1 MLYTETFKDS
11 TGNAKL
17 LEFRF
22 HRESRMRY
30 QTSDLSGLFDEG
42 YKLLLDYIK
51 HHESKQKPRIQ
62 ELLDYAEGNNHTVC
76 ESGRRREADMADSR
90 AIHNYGKYISTFKQG
105 YLVGNPIRVE
115 YEDNDDAKK
124 QLFKELADKNNFH
137 QLNRRLVKDLSKVG
151 RAYELIY
158 RSMDDKTEVVRLD
171 PRETFIIYQADV
183 GQASLVG
190 VRYYNKSQLDRTKK
204 TVEVYTDNE
213 IIYFDYDGQLTE
225 VDRRPHIFKS
235 VPITEYL
242 NTDDGLGDY
251 ETELSLIDLYDAAQ
265 SDTANYMQ
273 DLSDAILAII
283 GRVSFPSYVDTKEKA
298 IEYLRAMRKARLLN
312 LEPPVDTEGREGSVD
327 AKYLYKQY
335 DVNGTEAYK
344 DRVVQDIHRF
354 TNTPDMSD
362 SKFAGTQS
370 GEALKW
376 KVFGLDQER
385 VDLQA
390 LFEQSLKRRYK
401 LIARVSELLKEID
414 GFDISKLKITFTPNL
429 PKSLHEKIEAFKAL
443 GGELSQ
449 KTTMSITDIV
459 ENPDKEI
466 ASINDEA
473 KNRSLL
479 AQKMESEGRMT
490 DRELA
495 RDYNHE

>member
-1 MLYTETFKDS
+1 M
-11 TGNAKL
+11 
-17 LEFRF
+17 
-22 HRESRMRY
+22 
-30 QTSDLSGLFDEG
+30 
-42 YKLLLDYIK
+42 
-51 HHESKQKPRIQ
+51 
-62 ELLDYAEGNNHTVC
+62 
-76 ESGRRREADMADSR
+76 
-90 AIHNYGKYISTFKQG
+90 
-105 YLVGNPIRVE
+105 
-115 YEDNDDAKK
+115 
-124 QLFKELADKNNFH
+124 
-137 QLNRRLVKDLSKVG
+137 
-151 RAYELIY
+151 
-158 RSMDDKTEVVRLD
+158 
-171 PRETFIIYQADV
+171 
-183 GQASLVG
+183 
-190 VRYYNKSQLDRTKK
+190 
-204 TVEVYTDNE
+204 
-213 IIYFDYDGQLTE
+213 
-225 VDRRPHIFKS
+225 
-235 VPITEYL
+235 
-242 NTDDGLGDY
+242 
-251 ETELSLIDLYDAAQ
+251 SLIDLYDAAQ

-429 PKSLHEKIEAFKAL
+429 PKSLHEKIEALKHL
-443 GGELSQ
+443 EGSCRKKQQCLLQILWKILIKRLLPSTMRLKIVVYWRKRWSQ
-449 KTTMSITDIV
+449 KV
-459 ENPDKEI
+459 E
-466 ASINDEA
+466 
-473 KNRSLL
+473 
-479 AQKMESEGRMT
+479 
-490 DRELA
+490 
-495 RDYNHE
+495 

>member
-1 MLYTETFKDS
+1 
-11 TGNAKL
+11 
-17 LEFRF
+17 
-22 HRESRMRY
+22 
-30 QTSDLSGLFDEG
+30 
-42 YKLLLDYIK
+42 
-51 HHESKQKPRIQ
+51 
-62 ELLDYAEGNNHTVC
+62 
-76 ESGRRREADMADSR
+76 
-90 AIHNYGKYISTFKQG
+90 
-105 YLVGNPIRVE
+105 
-115 YEDNDDAKK
+115 
-124 QLFKELADKNNFH
+124 
-137 QLNRRLVKDLSKVG
+137 
-151 RAYELIY
+151 
-158 RSMDDKTEVVRLD
+158 
-171 PRETFIIYQADV
+171 
-183 GQASLVG
+183 
-190 VRYYNKSQLDRTKK
+190 
-204 TVEVYTDNE
+204 
-213 IIYFDYDGQLTE
+213 
-225 VDRRPHIFKS
+225 
-235 VPITEYL
+235 
-242 NTDDGLGDY
+242 
-251 ETELSLIDLYDAAQ
+251 
-265 SDTANYMQ
+265 
-273 DLSDAILAII
+273 
-283 GRVSFPSYVDTKEKA
+283 
-298 IEYLRAMRKARLLN
+298 MRKARLLN

>member
-1 MLYTETFKDS
+1 MAYTENFRDS
-11 TGNAKL
+11 TGNIKT

-30 QTSDLSGLFDEG
+30 QTSDLSALFTER
-42 YKLLLDYIK
+42 YKLLLEYIK

-62 ELLDYAEGNNHTVC
+62 ELLDYAEGNSHTVC

-115 YEDNDDAKK
+115 YEDDDDKK
-124 QLFKELADKNNFH
+124 KLFKELADKNNFH

-171 PRETFIIYQADV
+171 PRDTFVIYQADV
-183 GQASLVG
+183 EQASLVG
-190 VRYYNKSQLDRTKK
+190 VRYYNKNQLDGTSK
-204 TVEVYTDNE
+204 TVEVYTVGE
-213 IIYFDYDGQLTE
+213 VICFDYDGELTE
-225 VDRRPHIFKS
+225 IGRRPHAFGS

-273 DLSDAILAII
+273 DLADAILAII
-283 GRVSFPSYVDTKEKA
+283 GRLSFPENVDTDEKR
-298 IEYLRAMRKARLLN
+298 IEYMRMMKKARMLN
-312 LEPPVDTEGREGSVD
+312 LEPPVDGEGKEGSVE

-335 DVNGTEAYK
+335 DVKGTEAYK

-362 SKFAGTQS
+362 SKFAGQQS

-385 VDLQA
+385 VDMQA

-401 LIARVSELLKEID
+401 LIARVSQLLKEID

-449 KTTMSITDIV
+449 KTAMAITDIV
-459 ENPDKEI
+459 EDVEKEI
-466 ASINDEA
+466 SLINSEA
-473 KNRSLL
+473 QSRSQL
-479 AQKMESEGRMT
+479 AQRMEAESRLT

-495 RDYNHE
+495 HDHQEE